1 MTTGFK
7 ALVLAGSRGGAEP
20 VAAYAGVAHKA
31 LIRLEGQ
38 TLLARVVNALRAA
51 GASDI
56 AVISSHMEVQIESS
70 RLGARTLPEAAGPS
84 LSVQAA
90 ARALGTP
97 LLVTTADHALLEP
110 AWVERFIADTPP
122 DVDVAVLVAA
132 RPTVE
137 AAAPT
142 TKRTWLKLADGDW
155 SGCNLF
161 WLANDRALGVIDLW
175 RRVEAERKRPWKM
188 AWILGPGMLLRFV
201 TRRLSLRGA
210 AERLGALAGMRA
222 GIVETPYGLASVD
235 VDKPADLD
243 LVRAVVS
250 QRAGEP
256 RRGFHLPARI
266 AEVEGSL
273 APWGED
279 AYPLSGFLRF
289 DDFELGNGDSFGL
302 YWPLGQEDR
311 EPLVM
316 ETLHDNAAMAPAYSS
331 LARFLDLTAGLEGYP
346 DRPALDDD
354 PESPLACLHAAK
366 KALADQSVDLAIELL
381 RRALAR
387 LPEYTAALAL
397 LSTQL
402 VRIGDH
408 DEACRLAV
416 RAVRSPPCLALDA
429 DAPRTW
435 RWLSQQE
442 SGPADLQ
449 DDPIWL
455 RRKALA
461 KPPAGGSKHN
471 DVYLVLMAALDDYD
485 ARGDVIAALCLL
497 QSYGELMRLETTAF
511 QDRYGFSLKT
521 YRERRLALERRLPNG
536 RRSL

>member
-1 MTTGFK
+1 MSAGFK

-20 VAAYAGVAHKA
+20 VAEYAGVSHKA

-51 GASDI
+51 GASEV
-56 AVISSHMEVQIESS
+56 AVISSTMEVQIEAS
-70 RLGARTLPEAAGPS
+70 RLRVKLLPEAAGPS

-97 LLVTTADHALLEP
+97 LLVTTADHALLEA
-110 AWVERFIADTPP
+110 AWVERFIADAPA
-122 DVDVAVLVAA
+122 DVDVAVLMAA

-137 AAAPT
+137 AAAPS

-161 WLANDRALGVIDLW
+161 WLTNDRALGVIDLW

-188 AWILGPGMLLRFV
+188 AWILGPRMLLRFV
-201 TRRLSLRGA
+201 TRRLTLRAG
-210 AERLGALAGMRA
+210 AERLGRLAGVRA
-222 GIVETPYGLASVD
+222 GIVETPYGLASID
-235 VDKPADLD
+235 VDKPVDLD
-243 LVRAVVS
+243 LVREIVA
-250 QRAGEP
+250 QRATLP

-273 APWGED
+273 APWGND

-331 LARFLDLTAGLEGYP
+331 LARFLDLTAGIEDYP
-346 DRPALDDD
+346 DRPTLDED
-354 PESPLACLHAAK
+354 PEGPLACLHAAK
-366 KALADQSVDLAIELL
+366 AALAEQSVDLAIELL
-381 RRALAR
+381 QRALAR

-402 VRIGDH
+402 ARIGDH
-408 DEACRLAV
+408 DEACRVAV

-442 SGPADLQ
+442 TGPPDLQ
-449 DDPIWL
+449 DDPIWK

-461 KPPAGGSKHN
+461 KPPTGGSMHN
-471 DVYLVLMAALDDYD
+471 DVYPALMAALDEYEG
-485 ARGDVIAALCLL
+485 RGEIIPALVLL

-511 QDRYGFSLKT
+511 QDRYGFSL
-521 YRERRLALERRLPNG
+521 RWLQERRVALERRLQNG
-536 RRSL
+536 PRSL